1 MRSFVYIYLSL
12 ALFSAPLHAALY
24 NWVDADG
31 RVHYSDKIPTEDARQ
46 ERKVLDKKSGRV
58 IETIE
63 RSKTVDELKEKRKL
77 DKIKAAKAEKE
88 QLRRSRDRM
97 LILTYQSVDEIYKA
111 RDIKIETIENAIQIS
126 RGTLRTQKEQYN
138 VLRGSAADFERS
150 SRVIPKRLLDKMAA
164 AKAKIIRTNNYIE
177 KRRREQYLIKKQF
190 TKFVSRY
197 KELTE

>member
-1 MRSFVYIYLSL
+1 MRLFVYIYLSL
-12 ALFSAPLHAALY
+12 ALFSAPLQAELY

-31 RVHYSDKIPTEDARQ
+31 QVHYGDKIPVEDARQ
-46 ERKVLDKKSGRV
+46 ERKVLDEKSGRV
-58 IETIE
+58 IQTIE
-63 RSKTVDELKEKRKL
+63 RSKTVDELKEKRKR
-77 DKIKAAKAEKE
+77 DKIKAVEAEKE
-88 QLRRSRDRM
+88 QLRKSRDRM

-111 RDIKIETIENAIQIS
+111 RDVKIETIENAIQIS

-138 VLRGSAADFERS
+138 IFRSSAADFERS

-177 KRRREQYLIKKQF
+177 RRRREQYLIKKQF
-190 TKFVSRY
+190 TKFVNRY